1 MNYKPKIKR
10 ALVVISPDLIRPDA
24 PKQSPLLQRAI
35 SLAKITGCELELFH
49 ICYDG
54 EIARPLFASDDELD
68 RKRKELTN
76 RDATVLEEI
85 AARLRSEGISVR
97 HEVRWDSPRTD
108 AILRKTA
115 QARPDIVMKQAREH
129 SYVLG
134 ITTNTDWELARRSPA
149 NVWFVND
156 EVETIERVMAA
167 VGNSFRDQT
176 EITTAA
182 DYDLL
187 RVAGLIGDTFDADI
201 YPVNAFQAPE
211 PENLVTGV
219 AGTVVPVA
227 SARDQQNVPRDQQIR
242 QHKGSVKALAQYFDI
257 PGDNVLI
264 REGHPNNVIPEVAES
279 VGIDMIV
286 MGASDI
292 SRFERVISSV
302 TVEPVMAETNTD
314 MLIVRERD
322 LSSVPNVM
330 KSPVYGVPK
339 YDLEHA
345 ITNPEA
351 AFDSPLAVANLAE
364 ISIELKRRILQAWE
378 CDIRAEMADE
388 NEGGLA
394 REIDIDTLDEVFT
407 ARALLDMKQEQHGNA
422 PLELHGMQG

>member
-1 MNYKPKIKR
+1 MNYKPKIQK
-10 ALVVISPDLIRPDA
+10 ALVVLSPDLIRPDA

-35 SLAKITGCELELFH
+35 TLAKITGCELELFH
-49 ICYDG
+49 VCYDG
-54 EIARPLFASDDELD
+54 EIARPLFVSDDELE
-68 RKRKELTN
+68 RKRKELTD
-76 RDATVLEEI
+76 RDATLLQEI
-85 AARLRSEGISVR
+85 VARLKSEGINVR

-115 QARPDIVMKQAREH
+115 QAKPDIVMKQAREH

-149 NVWFVND
+149 SVWFVND
-156 EVETIERVMAA
+156 EVEDIGRVMAA
-167 VGNSFRDQT
+167 VGNSFSDQGD
-176 EITTAA
+176 ITTAA

-187 RVAGLIGDTFDADI
+187 RVAGLISDAFDAEV

-211 PENLVTGV
+211 PENLVAGV
-219 AGTVVPVA
+219 AGTVMQVA
-227 SARDQQNVPRDQQIR
+227 SSHDQNNVPRDQRIR
-242 QHKGSVKALAQYFDI
+242 QHRGSVKALAQYFNI
-257 PGDNVLI
+257 PKDNVHI
-264 REGHPNNVIPEVAES
+264 REGQPNAVIPDVAES

-292 SRFERVISSV
+292 SRFERVVSPV

-322 LSSVPNVM
+322 LSRVPDAT

-345 ITNPEA
+345 ITRPA
-351 AFDSPLAVANLAE
+351 ATFDSPLAVANLAE
-364 ISIELKRRILQAWE
+364 ISVELRRRILQAWE

-388 NEGGLA
+388 NEGGRA
-394 REIDIDTLDEVFT
+394 REIEVDVLDEIFS
-407 ARALLDMKQEQHGNA
+407 ARALLEMKQQLHGNGRM
-422 PLELHGMQG
+422 ELRGMHG